1 MTEPTELSAEA
12 RDRLEQE
19 LAQAR
24 EQRRQLARQ
33 LAGEDPDNPDLGDRG
48 DAAVEL
54 EGQADLSRMDQ
65 RIDELERLLAGP
77 GVLDTPP
84 GLPDGTVVTLRFPE
98 GDEATLRVV
107 TIPEQAPADDEDD
120 VVTASSPLGQA
131 LIGQSAGD
139 TITYAGPDGELQAEV
154 VALHT
159 P

>member
-77 GVLDTPP
+77 GVLDTAP
-84 GLPDGTVVTLRFPE
+84 GLPVEEHHVCRRLGIDQ
-98 GDEATLRVV
+98 EAVPRL
-107 TIPEQAPADDEDD
+107 E
-120 VVTASSPLGQA
+120 
-131 LIGQSAGD
+131 
-139 TITYAGPDGELQAEV
+139 
-154 VALHT
+154 
-159 P
+159 